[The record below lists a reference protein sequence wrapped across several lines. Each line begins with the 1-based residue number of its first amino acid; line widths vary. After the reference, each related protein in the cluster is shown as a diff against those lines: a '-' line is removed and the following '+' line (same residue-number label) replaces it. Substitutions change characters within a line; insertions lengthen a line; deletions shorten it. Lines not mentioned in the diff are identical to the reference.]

1 MNASETPSIR
11 VLIADDHPIVREGL
25 AALLSHEPGL
35 LVVGEAA
42 NGREAVEAFGRLQP
56 DVLLLDLRMPE
67 MGGVEAI
74 EAIRAT
80 FPDAHIL
87 VLTTFDGDEDIHRA
101 LRAGAKAYL
110 LKDAPSDELLRAIR
124 LAHAGKTYVSG
135 GVAARLAENVGAARL
150 SERELSV
157 LRLMA
162 QGQSNREIAAALF
175 LGESTIKSHVAAV
188 MQKLEA
194 SDRIKAVTTALRRGL
209 VQLD

>member
-1 MNASETPSIR
+1 MNSSPTAAIR
-11 VLIADDHPIVREGL
+11 VLIVDDHPIVREGL
-25 AALLSHEPGL
+25 AALLSHEPDMT
-35 LVVGEAA
+35 VVGEVT
-42 NGREAVEAFGRLQP
+42 NGREAVEEFARLKP

-74 EAIRAT
+74 EAIRRES
-80 FPDAHIL
+80 PDARIL
-87 VLTTFDGDEDIHRA
+87 VLTTFDGDEDIHRS

-110 LKDAPSDELLRAIR
+110 LKDAPVEELLRAIR

-135 GVAARLAENVGAARL
+135 EVGARLAENVGAERL

-157 LRLMA
+157 LRLMV
-162 QGQSNREIAAALF
+162 QGHSNREIAALLF
-175 LGESTIKSHVAAV
+175 LGESTVKSHVAAV
-188 MQKLEA
+188 MQKLDA